1 MAIHPKCQEPSF
13 WEAMDDSFVLLAY
26 TSLAASRTFLQWLL
40 TCLNFPIIV
49 CDVGGKMNLSGYYD
63 GKCLQKCIIYKVDV
77 ITNKDSH
84 I

>member
-1 MAIHPKCQEPSF
+1 
-13 WEAMDDSFVLLAY
+13 MDDSFVLLAY

-49 CDVGGKMNLSGYYD
+49 CDVGDKMNLSGYYD